1 MQRRLLSNHSIRT
14 KGKPVILSFHKVLRH
29 PIIEGPIIHPWG
41 IEPGIFTLPG
51 AKFPSCGSKIIFLL
65 NVRQRMARL
74 VIELVP
80 NHFPIHE
87 SKLCLT
93 SICYFLIL
101 GQILGPS
108 GLINFAPYIIFDR
121 LFTSDPRGLSVA
133 TIIMELHLGVY
144 WVVLFSYKIS
154 FVQIGITFVNTTGRA
169 ILINIV
175 KCLPSVMF
183 FCNVDVWIIDEC
195 TVSAAHFI
203 LNSHL
208 MEGLMGAI
216 GHHWRPFFIS
226 VYCIFRNCLDAN
238 FIRRILEIFDGGNP
252 AVRSQP
258 IAYEIIEVFF
268 LFFLEIRHSGMIRGY
283 P

>member
-238 FIRRILEIFDGGNP
+238 FIRRILEIFDGGHP